1 MAYVRVS
8 SSKSVKD
15 RLVTTTAG
23 GRLIFDVF
31 GALAE
36 IERET
41 IRNRLIADLKLAE
54 IARHLKGEV
63 EHSMK
68 KICSMLRVGR
78 SALYWYLGEANSENN
93 D

>member
-36 IERET
+36 IEQET
-41 IRNRLIADLKLAE
+41 TRNRLIADLKLTKL
-54 IARHLKGEV
+54 ARHLKGEI

-68 KICSMLRVGR
+68 KICSTLIVGR
-78 SALYWYLGEANSENN
+78 SALYRYLGEANSENN